1 MGKKR
6 IIKEALAAE
15 AVGIPTQ
22 LEANGEK
29 KEEKKVSHRHFDSG
43 VLYVESTYNNTKLT
57 LSDNKSNTL
66 AWSSS
71 GSLGFK
77 GAKKGTPF
85 AAAKVGETLALKA
98 QTLGVKEVKV
108 VVKGVGSGR
117 ESAIRGFISKGINLT
132 TIQDKTPV
140 PHNGPKPPKPRRT

>member
-1 MGKKR
+1 MV
-6 IIKEALAAE
+6 E
-15 AVGIPTQ
+15 VGIPTQ
-22 LEANGEK
+22 PEDGTG
-29 KEEKKVSHRHFDSG
+29 KEQKSIQRRVDSG
-43 VLYVESTYNNTKLT
+43 ILYVESTYNNTKLT
-57 LSDNKSNTL
+57 LTDGRKNTL

-85 AAAKVGETLALKA
+85 AAAKVGENLALKA
-98 QTLGVKEVKV
+98 QTLGIKEIKV
-108 VVKGVGSGR
+108 VIKGVGSGR
-117 ESAIRGFISKGINLT
+117 ESAVRGFISKGIILT